1 MPKDS
6 GRSCASATCHIETV
20 PAVNLA
26 RISRWSPLV
35 LVLLGVGLSLIACET
50 MATYSIVV
58 AEESLTIGQGS
69 SGQVTVALVQ
79 TQEGIGTVGEFVVGG
94 LPVGAVATF
103 EHVLH
108 ASDSIMSITIAGDT
122 PPGTYELTI
131 EMDSGIV
138 LPDSLTLHI
147 TSA

>member
-1 MPKDS
+1 
-6 GRSCASATCHIETV
+6 
-20 PAVNLA
+20 
-26 RISRWSPLV
+26 
-35 LVLLGVGLSLIACET
+35 